1 MSWGG
6 LGFEEEDSRGG
17 GYSDPDH
24 DGLEESVIFGERF
37 EDFRVGGDVDE
48 DGESVFCDGLEGGGV
63 FFPLAIRAAWDGCG
77 EGGVEGAL
85 LHTA

>member
-17 GYSDPDH
+17 GYGDPDH

-37 EDFRVGGDVDE
+37 EDFGVGGDIDE
-48 DGESVFCDGLEGGGV
+48 DSEGVFRNGLEGGG
-63 FFPLAIRAAWDGCG
+63 FFC
-77 EGGVEGAL
+77 
-85 LHTA
+85 